1 MIYSLK
7 LGGDGRNATLL
18 EDIHQALYMII
29 YTSKTERIHMPDY
42 AADALSYLDK
52 PYWAVQGL
60 QVAIAESVAKYEK
73 RVTLTEVLVTSLKPE
88 AGLITIALSCKIN
101 ESGVR
106 EYFEFSNA
114 SLDGN

>member
-1 MIYSLK
+1 MKYSLK
-7 LGGDGRNATLL
+7 LGGDGRNATLT
-18 EDIHQALYMII
+18 EDIYQALYLII

-42 AADALSYLDK
+42 AADALSYLDR
-52 PYWAVQGL
+52 PLWAAQGL

-73 RVTLTEVLVTSLKPE
+73 RVTLDEVRVVSVKPE
-88 AGLITIALSCKIN
+88 IGLVAINLSCKIN

-114 SLDGN
+114 A